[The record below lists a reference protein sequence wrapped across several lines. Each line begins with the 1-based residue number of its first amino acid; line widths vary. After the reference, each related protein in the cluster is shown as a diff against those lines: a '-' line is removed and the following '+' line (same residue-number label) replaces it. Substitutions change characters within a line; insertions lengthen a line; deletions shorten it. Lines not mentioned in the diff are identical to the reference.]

1 MCTGLFQGTFG
12 HPQRKRSAAQA
23 HLGFSRFLHNLSF
36 HSLDFGN
43 HVHFQFCFVRCN
55 FLVDQ
60 PLEIDHTQKTGVSAM
75 LRGPNT
81 AMQTRLFSSKPLH
94 TGEDRRH
101 CSHNLALGMCDVPS
115 VAGYKGARSSHSSSR
130 GPTQRVMRRAKK
142 QNMKKFRQAFR
153 NLGGGPSGTSVLS
166 PHAVKA
172 WYIFC
177 PQGVKNPQAPPP
189 PPAPNPLAIFG
200 QCLPGLWGSVAQP
213 APFSRFRPPHAA

>member
-12 HPQRKRSAAQA
+12 HPRNCVKKCVCVWGGGGSAAQA

-153 NLGGGPSGTSVLS
+153 NLGGGPSGT
-166 PHAVKA
+166 AA
-172 WYIFC
+172 C
-177 PQGVKNPQAPPP
+177 
-189 PPAPNPLAIFG
+189 
-200 QCLPGLWGSVAQP
+200 CLRTP
-213 APFSRFRPPHAA
+213 